1 MLKNNSRLF
10 ESKVIPPFIIIAD
23 RNKHSLTQTEREGGR
38 GRERDGVV
46 GVFPRSV
53 DSAPGGNFAKM
64 AHITASTGGKDAAN
78 MYRVGDYVSTVQT
91 GYLVIRYKVKS
102 VRKSM
107 CPPD

>member
-1 MLKNNSRLF
+1 MRIVTS
-10 ESKVIPPFIIIAD
+10 IPPRA
-23 RNKHSLTQTEREGGR
+23 RGRGTEGGR

-78 MYRVGDYVSTVQT
+78 MYRVGDYVSD
-91 GYLVIRYKVKS
+91 ISSR
-102 VRKSM
+102 RFI
-107 CPPD
+107 PPNNKTIIPV